1 MLGGNFKKFVCMFG
15 GLYSPSAVLA
25 VLVWTRDN
33 SGTTWGQLT
42 MRGSVVSAL
51 ICPGSVSSGHSFIS
65 AQLATSC
72 PLPLAL
78 LCRVMKKIVKRTG

>member
-1 MLGGNFKKFVCMFG
+1 MFG

-51 ICPGSVSSGHSFIS
+51 IWPQLRVIGTQLHLRPARHKLPTPTGASV
-65 AQLATSC
+65 
-72 PLPLAL
+72 
-78 LCRVMKKIVKRTG
+78 